1 MKKQLEKSR
10 RKPSKKSDRHEE
22 TRLEKKALEP
32 EDAHLEEDWGKNHKP
47 PPVED

>member
-1 MKKQLEKSR
+1 MKKQLEK
-10 RKPSKKSDRHEE
+10 RKRKAPKKSRQEE

-32 EDAHLEEDWGKNHKP
+32 EDAHLEEDWGKSAKP